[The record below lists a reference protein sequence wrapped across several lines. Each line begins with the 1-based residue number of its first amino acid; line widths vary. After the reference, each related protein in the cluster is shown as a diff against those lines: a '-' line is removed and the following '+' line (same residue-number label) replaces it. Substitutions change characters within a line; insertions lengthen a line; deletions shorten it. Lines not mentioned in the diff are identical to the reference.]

1 MTSDDQIAE
10 WAMTAED
17 QVAKW
22 MAEWRAK
29 NPSPH
34 DKKRPGGEDS
44 EKCDYR
50 ACAWRAGY
58 CRRCD

>member
-1 MTSDDQIAE
+1 MTNDEWIAN
-10 WAMTAED
+10 
-17 QVAKW
+17 W